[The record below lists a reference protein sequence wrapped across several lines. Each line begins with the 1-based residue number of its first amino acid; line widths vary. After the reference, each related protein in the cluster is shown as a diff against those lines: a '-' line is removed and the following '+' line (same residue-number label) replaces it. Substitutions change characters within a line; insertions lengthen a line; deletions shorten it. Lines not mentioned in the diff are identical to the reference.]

1 MNLRERMLEAISKNL
16 NEGVESSKEIMSNN
30 IVPSFEEMGMAN
42 VEPGEFAQGEITD
55 QENLVNKANM
65 SNDNDFGKSSDTG
78 NSFEKAVE
86 DMANDLVDISAGDNE
101 DSDVTSLKIVKTTDD
116 CCDCEEN
123 KHSFGES
130 HLAKFVESILNGKTC
145 EQYLAEKTNY
155 NFKPINPA
163 LSQANFEA
171 YVMDELLASMSEEDK
186 QDFVIECEK
195 EMNGDP
201 EADPYLILAN
211 YGKIDDM
218 LAYNITPSEL
228 YWHMASK
235 NQLQRE
241 AVAEKTK
248 YNLKPINPALG
259 LANFEARVMDNF
271 LASMSEEDKHAFVV
285 EAEKEMNGDPEADP
299 YLILTK
305 YGEIDELLDYNITPS
320 ELYWHMASKNQL
332 QREAVKESNY
342 AGPLNFV
349 PDVRISVADVVAALK
364 NKIGEGSEAVHVDQ
378 EYDER
383 KDNAYKVSQ
392 IDKNLLPK
400 KLHVENVLLELD
412 GDTYKVNKT
421 SDAFPLAR

>member
-16 NEGVESSKEIMSNN
+16 NEGVESSKEIINSN

-65 SNDNDFGKSSDTG
+65 SNDNDFGNSSDAG

-86 DMANDLVDISAGDNE
+86 DMTNDLVDISAGDDE
-101 DSDVTSLKIVKTTDD
+101 SSDVASLEIIKTTDH
-116 CCDCEEN
+116 CCKDEED
-123 KHSFGES
+123 KYSFGES
-130 HLAKFVESILNGKTC
+130 RLAKYIESILNGKTC

-171 YVMDELLASMSEEDK
+171 YVMDELLTSMSEEDK
-186 QDFVIECEK
+186 QAFVIECEK

-201 EADPYLILAN
+201 EADPYLILTK
-211 YGKIDDM
+211 YGKINDLM
-218 LAYNITPSEL
+218 TYNITPSEL
-228 YWHMASK
+228 YWHM
-235 NQLQRE
+235 
-241 AVAEKTK
+241 T
-248 YNLKPINPALG
+248 
-259 LANFEARVMDNF
+259 
-271 LASMSEEDKHAFVV
+271 
-285 EAEKEMNGDPEADP
+285 
-299 YLILTK
+299 
-305 YGEIDELLDYNITPS
+305 
-320 ELYWHMASKNQL
+320 SKNQL

-421 SDAFPLAR
+421 SDSFPLAR

>member
-16 NEGVESSKEIMSNN
+16 NEGVESSKEIINNN

-65 SNDNDFGKSSDTG
+65 SNDNDFGNSSDAG

-86 DMANDLVDISAGDNE
+86 DMTNDLVDISAGDDE
-101 DSDVTSLKIVKTTDD
+101 SSDVASLKIVKTTDG
-116 CCDCEEN
+116 CCDCEED

-130 HLAKFVESILNGKTC
+130 RLAKYVESILNGKTC
-145 EQYLAEKTNY
+145 EQYLAEKTKY
-155 NFKPINPA
+155 NLKRINPA
-163 LSQANFEA
+163 LGRANFEV
-171 YVMDELLASMSEEDK
+171 YVMDNLIASMSEKDK
-186 QDFVIECEK
+186 QAFITEVEK

-211 YGKIDDM
+211 YGEIDD
-218 LAYNITPSEL
+218 LLTYNVTPSEL
-228 YWHMASK
+228 YWHM
-235 NQLQRE
+235 
-241 AVAEKTK
+241 T
-248 YNLKPINPALG
+248 G
-259 LANFEARVMDNF
+259 
-271 LASMSEEDKHAFVV
+271 
-285 EAEKEMNGDPEADP
+285 
-299 YLILTK
+299 T
-305 YGEIDELLDYNITPS
+305 
-320 ELYWHMASKNQL
+320 NQL

-421 SDAFPLAR
+421 SDSFPLAR

>member
-65 SNDNDFGKSSDTG
+65 SNDNDFGKSSDAG
-78 NSFEKAVE
+78 NSFEKTVE

-116 CCDCEEN
+116 CCDCEED

-130 HLAKFVESILNGKTC
+130 HLAKFVESVLNGKTC

-155 NFKPINPA
+155 INPA
-163 LSQANFEA
+163 LARANFED
-171 YVMDELLASMSEEDK
+171 YVMDSLITSMSEEDK
-186 QDFVIECEK
+186 RDFIMEVEK
-195 EMNGDP
+195 ELNGDP
-201 EADPYLILAN
+201 EADPYLVLAN
-211 YGKIDDM
+211 YGGIDDLM
-218 LAYNITPSEL
+218 AYNITPSEL
-228 YWHMASK
+228 YWHM
-235 NQLQRE
+235 
-241 AVAEKTK
+241 T
-248 YNLKPINPALG
+248 G
-259 LANFEARVMDNF
+259 
-271 LASMSEEDKHAFVV
+271 
-285 EAEKEMNGDPEADP
+285 
-299 YLILTK
+299 
-305 YGEIDELLDYNITPS
+305 
-320 ELYWHMASKNQL
+320 KNQL

-421 SDAFPLAR
+421 SDSFPLAR

>member
-16 NEGVESSKEIMSNN
+16 NEGVESSKEIINNN

-86 DMANDLVDISAGDNE
+86 DMTNDLVNISADNNE
-101 DSDVTSLKIVKTTDD
+101 DSDITSLKIVKTTDD
-116 CCDCEEN
+116 CCDCEED

-130 HLAKFVESILNGKTC
+130 HLAKYVESILNGKTC
-145 EQYLAEKTNY
+145 EQYLAEKTKY
-155 NFKPINPA
+155 NLKQINPA
-163 LSQANFEA
+163 LGRANFED
-171 YVMDELLASMSEEDK
+171 YVMNNFIASMSEEDK
-186 QDFVIECEK
+186 QAFITEVEK
-195 EMNGDP
+195 EMNGDQ
-201 EADPYLILAN
+201 EADPYSILAN
-211 YGKIDDM
+211 YGEIDD
-218 LAYNITPSEL
+218 LLTYNITPSEL
-228 YWHMASK
+228 YWQM
-235 NQLQRE
+235 
-241 AVAEKTK
+241 T
-248 YNLKPINPALG
+248 G
-259 LANFEARVMDNF
+259 
-271 LASMSEEDKHAFVV
+271 
-285 EAEKEMNGDPEADP
+285 
-299 YLILTK
+299 T
-305 YGEIDELLDYNITPS
+305 
-320 ELYWHMASKNQL
+320 NQL

-421 SDAFPLAR
+421 SDSFPLAR

>member
-16 NEGVESSKEIMSNN
+16 NEGVESSKEIINNN

-65 SNDNDFGKSSDTG
+65 SNDNDFGNSSDAG

-86 DMANDLVDISAGDNE
+86 DMTNDLVDISAGDDE
-101 DSDVTSLKIVKTTDD
+101 SSDVASLEIVKTTDH
-116 CCDCEEN
+116 CCKDEED

-130 HLAKFVESILNGKTC
+130 RLAKYVESILNGKTC
-145 EQYLAEKTNY
+145 EQYLAEKTEY
-155 NFKPINPA
+155 D
-163 LSQANFEA
+163 L
-171 YVMDELLASMSEEDK
+171 
-186 QDFVIECEK
+186 
-195 EMNGDP
+195 
-201 EADPYLILAN
+201 
-211 YGKIDDM
+211 
-218 LAYNITPSEL
+218 
-228 YWHMASK
+228 
-235 NQLQRE
+235 
-241 AVAEKTK
+241 
-248 YNLKPINPALG
+248 
-259 LANFEARVMDNF
+259 
-271 LASMSEEDKHAFVV
+271 
-285 EAEKEMNGDPEADP
+285 
-299 YLILTK
+299 
-305 YGEIDELLDYNITPS
+305 
-320 ELYWHMASKNQL
+320 
-332 QREAVKESNY
+332 KESNY

>member
-16 NEGVESSKEIMSNN
+16 NEGIESSKEIMSNN

-86 DMANDLVDISAGDNE
+86 DMANDLVDISASDNE
-101 DSDVTSLKIVKTTDD
+101 DSDVTSLKIVKTTDN
-116 CCDCEEN
+116 CCDCEED

-130 HLAKFVESILNGKTC
+130 RLAKFVESILNGKTC
-145 EQYLAEKTNY
+145 EQYLAEK
-155 NFKPINPA
+155 
-163 LSQANFEA
+163 AN
-171 YVMDELLASMSEEDK
+171 
-186 QDFVIECEK
+186 
-195 EMNGDP
+195 
-201 EADPYLILAN
+201 
-211 YGKIDDM
+211 
-218 LAYNITPSEL
+218 
-228 YWHMASK
+228 
-235 NQLQRE
+235 
-241 AVAEKTK
+241 

-259 LANFEARVMDNF
+259 LANFEAYVMDNF

-299 YLILTK
+299 YLILKK